1 MEYQLGANMKTTRL
15 LLYWLWRLCLEC
27 DSCVVFCPPVQ
38 SINQSINQCHIIVG
52 IRVSPNIMGQLGART
67 CIKRMAELRTIATN
81 FVAIQFLNI
90 S

>member
-1 MEYQLGANMKTTRL
+1 MALMFG
-15 LLYWLWRLCLEC
+15 
-27 DSCVVFCPPVQ
+27 VQ

-67 CIKRMAELRTIATN
+67 CIKRMAKLRTIATN

-90 S
+90 SKYA